1 MRRFFGFVRARPL
14 SPAEQQ
20 TVAGHLMA
28 AERPLF
34 WAQTPA
40 DQRHAYDTM
49 RRAAQHAGDRLVLRA
64 ALLHDVGKG
73 LVELGAVGRS
83 VATALDALRVPLRG
97 RYAAYRNHGP
107 LGADL
112 LATAGAEPL
121 AIDFARRHPD
131 SDPGG
136 NDPALWRILL
146 EADHV

>member
-49 RRAAQHAGDRLVLRA
+49 RRAAQHAEDRLVLRA

-73 LVELGAVGRS
+73 LVELGGVGRS
-83 VATALDALRVPLRG
+83 VATVLDALRVPLRG

-131 SDPGG
+131 PDPGG